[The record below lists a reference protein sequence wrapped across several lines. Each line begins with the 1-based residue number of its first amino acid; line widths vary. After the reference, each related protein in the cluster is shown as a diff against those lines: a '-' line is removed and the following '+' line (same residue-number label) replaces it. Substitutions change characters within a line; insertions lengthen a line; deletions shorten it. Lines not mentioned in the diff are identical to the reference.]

1 MKILVAGGTGFIGSV
16 LLPCLIEAGHQVS
29 MLIPPGREYKAISS
43 SVAVVEGDAFHPL
56 LWPGLVENNQVI
68 INLAGSTIFR
78 RWNKT
83 VKDDIYTSRIHI
95 TRNIVEAVKTC
106 HGNGKHVI
114 NASGVGYYGY
124 RMNEP
129 LTEESGPGSS
139 FLAGIAVDWEG
150 EALKAREHG
159 ARVVLCR
166 FGIVMGKNGGAF
178 KNMLP
183 FFRYGLGG
191 RWGDGSQWF
200 SWIHSLDCAKAILFL
215 LEHRD
220 IDGAV
225 NLTAPNPVTNRELT
239 HLLRHK
245 LRRRTLLPVIPGFL
259 MRAFLGDFADVFL
272 KGQRVMPHKL
282 LAGGFQFR
290 HPTLEGCISDL
301 LDEKTKPGI

>member
-1 MKILVAGGTGFIGSV
+1 MKILVAGGTGFIGSM

-29 MLIPPGREYKAISS
+29 LLIPPGREHKAISS

-56 LWPGLVENNQVI
+56 LWPGLVEKHQVI

-78 RWNKT
+78 RWNKA
-83 VKDDIYTSRIHI
+83 VKDEIYTSRIYI
-95 TRNIVEAVKTC
+95 TRNIVDAFKSC
-106 HGNGKHVI
+106 PGNDRHFFC
-114 NASGVGYYGY
+114 ASGVGYYGY
-124 RMNEP
+124 PVNAL

-139 FLAGIAVDWEG
+139 FLARVAVDWEG
-150 EALKAREHG
+150 EALQARERG
-159 ARVVLCR
+159 VRVVICR

-215 LEHRD
+215 LEQST
-220 IDGAV
+220 IEGGV

-239 HLLRHK
+239 HFLRRT
-245 LRRRTLLPVIPGFL
+245 LRRRTLFPVIPGFL
-259 MRAFLGDFADVFL
+259 MRTLLGEFADVFL
-272 KGQRVMPHKL
+272 KGQRVLPYKL
-282 LAGGFQFR
+282 IAGGFQFR
-290 HPTLEGCISDL
+290 HPTLEGCIADL